1 MNEFFTWTMLL
12 TYSGAALATS
22 LVTQFVKNL
31 GVLSKVHTQIVS
43 YVVAL
48 LVLIAGTFFTGALT
62 VESAALCVLNAVV
75 VAFASNGAYDA
86 VAGAPKKEMPIKD

>member
-12 TYSGAALATS
+12 TYAGAALATA

-31 GVLSKVHTQIVS
+31 GGISEIHTQFVS

-48 LVLIAGTFFTGALT
+48 VVLLAATFFTGALT
-62 VESAALCVLNAVV
+62 WESGALCLLNAVV

-86 VAGAPKKEMPIKD
+86 VTKASSGQTR

>member
-62 VESAALCVLNAVV
+62 IESTALCVLNAVV

-86 VAGAPKKEMPIKD
+86 VAGAPKKEMSIKD